1 MIQKNKKSLI
11 QKVQKSIKYKK
22 STKNKMEQKSSVI
35 LKSRKKNT
43 KSTHIV
49 QFEQKSTNLGQESK
63 STNKYFQKYTKN
75 TKKYLFSA
83 ILSTKKLLN
92 VK

>member
-35 LKSRKKNT
+35 LKSSKKNT

-63 STNKYFQKYTKN
+63 STNKYF
-75 TKKYLFSA
+75 
-83 ILSTKKLLN
+83 
-92 VK
+92 

>member
-63 STNKYFQKYTKN
+63 STNKYF
-75 TKKYLFSA
+75 
-83 ILSTKKLLN
+83 
-92 VK
+92 